1 MNSTRKTVALLS
13 TSALAVGAA
22 HGAVVYTPINLTISG
37 VEALDLDLNQDGTP
51 DYQIQWNAGNTAKPY
66 IFQGPSG
73 SANTSAF
80 VLSAS
85 SNQDLPLTP
94 IGTLINGSYE
104 SAQTAGYFNENG
116 SGTGVGGWTGGGYID
131 GYVGLELTSATA
143 TNYGWAH
150 FIYNAAG
157 VPANDVDKGMLTL
170 VDTAIET
177 APGVGIR
184 TGQTAETGAPVVV
197 TPPSSQTGY
206 LGGTAQLTVVAAG
219 NPAPSFSWQ
228 AGAVQS
234 GIYTNLPIGG
244 RIADATINTDG
255 TMNTLTIQNLTPANM
270 ADYVVVVSNASGA
283 VTSSIPATLTVVPT
297 SDSPATLVHRYSF
310 QDAANS
316 STFVD
321 SVGGS
326 GWNGSL
332 SGTATLT
339 GSNLVLDGSSGCYAY
354 LPSDITSNYT
364 QMTVEFWA
372 DIGNNPPYTRVFAFG
387 NQSGGGQETSG
398 LDFSPYENGGYQN
411 LNFTNIVGDGFYANN
426 NVALTN
432 TVGDHVT
439 VVVDSVNGS
448 MYYYNGT
455 NVVSTFH
462 DNNLALNQTLVAT
475 SSGVPFLSLAEID
488 DVFNVIGASLYAVDP
503 YLAGT
508 IHEFRIY
515 QGVLS
520 PQAVALNDAVGPAN
534 YIQLSANPALSAS
547 VNAGNIVLSWPASD
561 FNFAVQSRPGLN
573 SGTSWTSLTNAPVL
587 VGTNWQVSI
596 PSSGSAQFFKLIYK

>member
-1 MNSTRKTVALLS
+1 M
-13 TSALAVGAA
+13 
-22 HGAVVYTPINLTISG
+22 
-37 VEALDLDLNQDGTP
+37 
-51 DYQIQWNAGNTAKPY
+51 
-66 IFQGPSG
+66 
-73 SANTSAF
+73 
-80 VLSAS
+80 
-85 SNQDLPLTP
+85 
-94 IGTLINGSYE
+94 
-104 SAQTAGYFNENG
+104 
-116 SGTGVGGWTGGGYID
+116 
-131 GYVGLELTSATA
+131 
-143 TNYGWAH
+143 
-150 FIYNAAG
+150 
-157 VPANDVDKGMLTL
+157 
-170 VDTAIET
+170 
-177 APGVGIR
+177 
-184 TGQTAETGAPVVV
+184 
-197 TPPSSQTGY
+197 
-206 LGGTAQLTVVAAG
+206 
-219 NPAPSFSWQ
+219 
-228 AGAVQS
+228 
-234 GIYTNLPIGG
+234 
-244 RIADATINTDG
+244 
-255 TMNTLTIQNLTPANM
+255 
-270 ADYVVVVSNASGA
+270 
-283 VTSSIPATLTVVPT
+283 
-297 SDSPATLVHRYSF
+297 
-310 QDAANS
+310 
-316 STFVD
+316 
-321 SVGGS
+321 
-326 GWNGSL
+326 
-332 SGTATLT
+332 
-339 GSNLVLDGSSGCYAY
+339 
-354 LPSDITSNYT
+354 
-364 QMTVEFWA
+364 
-372 DIGNNPPYTRVFAFG
+372 
-387 NQSGGGQETSG
+387 
-398 LDFSPYENGGYQN
+398 DFSPYENGGYQN